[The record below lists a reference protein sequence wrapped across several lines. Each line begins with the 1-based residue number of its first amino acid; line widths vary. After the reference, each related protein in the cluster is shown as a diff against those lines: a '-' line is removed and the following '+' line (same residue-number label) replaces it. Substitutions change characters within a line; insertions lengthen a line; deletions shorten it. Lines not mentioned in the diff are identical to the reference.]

1 MHGSRMF
8 PSLKK
13 TQDHAGQ
20 PASKAPGQGFWATAM
35 AGFGARLG
43 DLARSLR
50 RQGGFSLIESVAA
63 VGVIGISVVGSVVLL
78 SATVITSSET
88 EGNLGLIEI
97 VRAQIETIQQSPYL
111 EDPTEYPLVG
121 NIPPNVI
128 VTISARYLPE
138 TTYTFPGPSGATL
151 DQVLQEIEV
160 TATQNEAVSKM
171 TFYKVQAP

>member
-121 NIPPNVI
+121 NIPPNVV

-151 DQVLQEIEV
+151 GQVLQEIEV